1 MSGAKGLAYMEG
13 GVLLSKKKIMD
24 MVLLAA
30 SVLLAVAKAIIEQEK
45 SQDKD
50 ETS

>member
-1 MSGAKGLAYMEG
+1 MEIIENIEG
-13 GVLLSKKKIMD
+13 GVLLSKRKIMD

-30 SVLLAVAKAIIEQEK
+30 SVIIAVVKTIVEQEK
-45 SQDKD
+45 SQEDND

>member
-1 MSGAKGLAYMEG
+1 MEG
-13 GVLLSKKKIMD
+13 GVLLSKNKILD

-30 SVLLAVAKAIIEQEK
+30 SVLLAVVKSIIEQEK
-45 SQDKD
+45 SQEDND

>member
-1 MSGAKGLAYMEG
+1 
-13 GVLLSKKKIMD
+13 MD

-30 SVLLAVAKAIIEQEK
+30 SVIIAVVKTIVEQEK
-45 SQDKD
+45 SQEDND

>member
-1 MSGAKGLAYMEG
+1 MEG
-13 GVLLSKKKIMD
+13 GVLLSKRKIMD

-30 SVLLAVAKAIIEQEK
+30 SVIIAVVKTIVEQEQ
-45 SQDKD
+45 SQEDKD